1 MTFRGPFQLKQL
13 YDSVKRLHVKYD
25 KAESSRERL
34 DSGHEPI
41 PPICSYLLSHA
52 NSCSK
57 ALNICCFG
65 FKSVQRSQSQ
75 MDLLV
80 HTAFLART
88 TSSSGIFTFN
98 LWHSLCGHIARTA
111 RTRLPAKPAITTYFG
126 STETTWTFRLGEGA
140 SAWTH

>member
-98 LWHSLCGHIARTA
+98 L
-111 RTRLPAKPAITTYFG
+111 
-126 STETTWTFRLGEGA
+126 
-140 SAWTH
+140 